1 MVSNARKLPQ
11 KEPDI
16 SSSGVPTYLLGTIAA
31 AIRKLVRRNILSVFT
46 LELPLYLV
54 GLLAG
59 AILVLLTLVCLRISL
74 QVGMLPDFTAPVTFS
89 NYAEVLFD
97 TATLKVAWNTLIVGV
112 GTTAIAFF
120 FAVPSAW
127 LLQRTD
133 IPWKRF
139 FMVLMFL
146 QLIMPAFLRAMG
158 YIMLLSPKIGMINQ
172 FLRLFIPVE
181 SGPLS
186 PYNLFTISF
195 LQGLGLTPVLFLM
208 ISGAFW
214 SMDSTYEEAASACGA
229 GRLVVFRRITMSFVK
244 PALTAGLIYIFMLGL
259 SLFETAALLG
269 TPKRIYIFP
278 TLMYQSL
285 YPDFGSPN
293 FGIAAVYGTQL
304 IIPLLVILY
313 FYQKVLKSAHRYAA
327 VTGKGYKPKW
337 VVLGRLKWV
346 GLGFIGLYFMLVF
359 FLPFLTMLWAS
370 FVPYFQLPSMEII
383 KQLSLNA
390 YKAGF
395 SIIWNKQALTNTL
408 LLMFFVGLFTV
419 GVSFAISWIVI
430 RGRLP
435 GKYALDSVAMLPQ
448 ALPRAALAIVVLYV
462 ALSVVK
468 IVPIYGTVII
478 LIIANTITYIP
489 FTTRT
494 ITSAFIQI
502 HRELEEAAQVA
513 GGSVWVTIR
522 RIVVPVILPALIFA
536 FIWTALLAYRE
547 VTMALFL
554 IGPKN
559 IVLASEIWTLWDQSD
574 IVTAA
579 AIGVIMVLI
588 GGIILFGVMSLFPR
602 VFRERIEI

>member
-1 MVSNARKLPQ
+1 MP
-11 KEPDI
+11 
-16 SSSGVPTYLLGTIAA
+16 GVFTLEFPLYLIGLVAG
-31 AIRKLVRRNILSVFT
+31 AIRKLVRRNILGVFT
-46 LELPLYLV
+46 LELPIYVV
-54 GLLAG
+54 GLIAG
-59 AILVLLTLVCLRISL
+59 VAIFVLTLVCVRISL
-74 QVGMLPDFTAPVTFS
+74 QVGLIPDFTAPLTLS
-89 NYAEVLFD
+89 NYATVLFD
-97 TATLKVAWNTLIVGV
+97 SGTLKIAWNTLMVGV
-112 GTTAIAFF
+112 GTIAISFF

-139 FMVLMFL
+139 FVVLMFL

-158 YIMLLSPKIGMINQ
+158 YIMLLSPRIGLINQ
-172 FLRLFIPVE
+172 LLRLFIPVE
-181 SGPLS
+181 TGPLS
-186 PYNLFTISF
+186 PYNLFTIAF

-214 SMDSTYEEAASACGA
+214 SMDSTYEEAASVCGA
-229 GRLVVFRRITMSFVK
+229 GRFVVFRRITMSFVT
-244 PALTAGLIYIFMLGL
+244 PALMAGLIYILMVGL

-269 TPKRIYIFP
+269 TPKGIYIFP
-278 TLMYQSL
+278 TLMYEAL
-285 YPDFGSPN
+285 YPDFGQPN
-293 FGIAAVYGTQL
+293 FGIAAVYGMQL

-337 VVLGRLKWV
+337 VALGRLKWV
-346 GLGFIGLYFMLVF
+346 GIGFVSLYFLLVF

-370 FVPYFQLPSMEII
+370 FVPYFQLPSMDVLQ
-383 KQLSLNA
+383 KLGLNA
-390 YKAGF
+390 YRSG
-395 SIIWNKQALTNTL
+395 INLIWNKQALTNTL
-408 LLMFFVGLFTV
+408 LLMFFVGLFSVT
-419 GVSFAISWIVI
+419 VSFAISWIVV
-430 RGRLP
+430 RSRLP
-435 GKYALDSVAMLPQ
+435 GKYALDSIAMMPQ
-448 ALPRAALAIVVLYV
+448 ALPRAALAIVVLYI

-468 IVPIYGTVII
+468 IVPFYGTVII
-478 LIIANTITYIP
+478 LVIANTISYIP

-522 RIVVPVILPALIFA
+522 RIVVPVILPALIFS

-588 GGIILFGVMSLFPR
+588 GGIILFAVMSLFPR
-602 VFRERIEI
+602 VFRERVEI